1 MALVLRKDAKI
12 ELMRTVPLFSQC
24 TKRELGTIASV
35 ADLIDVP
42 EGTRLVT
49 EGGLGRD
56 FMIIVEGE
64 AEVRRGGRKINT
76 LSDGDFFGEVAVI
89 IEGPRIASV
98 TTTAPTLL
106 LVVRES
112 AFWSVLEEI
121 PSIQIRILKALAERV
136 RPLVI

>member
-1 MALVLRKDAKI
+1 MLRRDAKI

-24 TKRELGTIASV
+24 TKRELGQIASV

-49 EGGLGRD
+49 EGGRGRD
-56 FMIIVEGE
+56 FMIIVEGA
-64 AEVRRGGRKINT
+64 AEVRRSGRKINT
-76 LSDGDFFGEVAVI
+76 LSDGDFFGEVAVV

-98 TTTAPTLL
+98 TTTAPTRL
-106 LVVRES
+106 LVVREG
-112 AFWSVLEEI
+112 AFWSVLEQI
-121 PSIQIRILKALAERV
+121 PSIQIRILRALAERL